1 MVLAEIRITKY
12 LDTDGEEIVATTAS
26 NALDPERGVD
36 IYDMF
41 AMLKFGE
48 IEALR
53 RTMNSAD

>member
-12 LDTDGEEIVATTAS
+12 LDKDGEEIVATTAS
-26 NALDPERGVD
+26 SAVDPERGLGM
-36 IYDMF
+36 YDMF

-53 RTMNSAD
+53 RMIHSAD